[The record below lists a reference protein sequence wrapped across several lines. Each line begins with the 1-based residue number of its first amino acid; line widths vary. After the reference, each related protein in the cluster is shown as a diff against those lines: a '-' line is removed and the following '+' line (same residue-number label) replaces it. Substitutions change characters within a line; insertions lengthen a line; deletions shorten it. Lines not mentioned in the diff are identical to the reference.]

1 MFAFQLYAKKRDD
14 EDEEERKDYI
24 LKVKAGKIKQFLK
37 AHLPSDKLASGTDD
51 EIVAVLSETEK
62 MFKKGG
68 ISSFMSTLTPGAQN
82 AIYAASFIW
91 GYERAI
97 KYVQNAMKLEQVKNA
112 ADQLGR
118 SRTVVESVQSQVSDQ
133 PQKKRETTQ
142 AVWSFYN
149 EDLKQTQ
156 AQATKTEIMTDKEM
170 LESQSKAQLPAS
182 PEEAVAMGLESKA
195 QNAAV
200 IYCVQMAAEK
210 MESEQYRIATEEKKK
225 QLAHLEAQQ
234 PQKEQQIMQKQATEQ
249 KKAEEKAIA
258 EKTAVEEKAIAEK
271 TAVEEKVKQEAKQ
284 AEKAALPVE
293 KQAIQQAQKEQQLII
308 VSQEEEQKIMAQAR
322 ELNIPPPVVKEIIA
336 RREELIKKY
345 EEIEKELNET
355 IYRLS
360 QLDEESEERVKK
372 IVKGM
377 LPAQLYKK
385 LLKRKKSL
393 FKRRA
398 MIKLLKKWLVFCKDG
413 KARLLKVSIG
423 RLLKM
428 VSLSSLS
435 GLFK

>member
-258 EKTAVEEKAIAEK
+258 EKTAVEEK
-271 TAVEEKVKQEAKQ
+271 VKQEAKQ